1 LLETTDYWLLREV
14 VVTVDNKACFDYL
27 NIELKEMVVAV
38 VVVVLLKGVSVVAVE
53 VLPSC
58 LTYPTNPDHFEVPS

>member
-1 LLETTDYWLLREV
+1 MEV
-14 VVTVDNKACFDYL
+14 VVMVDNKACFDYL
-27 NIELKEMVVAV
+27 NIELKEMIVVVVV

>member
-1 LLETTDYWLLREV
+1 LLETTDYWLLMEV
-14 VVTVDNKACFDYL
+14 VVMVDNKACFDYL
-27 NIELKEMVVAV
+27 NIELKEMIAVV